1 MHGNS
6 YAFVVSETNGTWA
19 PAKEVAGALNTFGQA
34 RTFAVSCAS
43 AGNCSAGGYYT
54 MNNFSLTQQAFAVNE
69 TDRHLANG
77 NQGARG
83 YRQRRHCRARLGVVP
98 VGGQLQRGWILP
110 PGPGQQAFVANEKN
124 GTWGSVAKVAGALN
138 AGDYAW
144 LYSVSCASVGNC
156 SAGGFYTNNAVP
168 RQQEAFVVNETNGTW
183 RPATE
188 MAGTLNAGGV
198 ASVNSVSCVAAGY
211 CSAGGS
217 YTDSSGHQQA
227 FVASKP

>member
-1 MHGNS
+1 
-6 YAFVVSETNGTWA
+6 
-19 PAKEVAGALNTFGQA
+19 VA
-34 RTFAVSCAS
+34 
-43 AGNCSAGGYYT
+43 
-54 MNNFSLTQQAFAVNE
+54 E
-69 TDRHLANG
+69 
-77 NQGARG
+77 
-83 YRQRRHCRARLGVVP
+83 
-98 VGGQLQRGWILP
+98 
-110 PGPGQQAFVANEKN
+110 
-124 GTWGSVAKVAGALN
+124 VAGALN